1 MNVFEFAMQMETDGK
16 AYYEENAARVD
27 DPGLKKILMELAED
41 EQKHYNLFKAL
52 RDGADASYENAGE
65 TKILASVKNVFQTM
79 QDEKKSFA
87 FAGEAKRIWAEAQ
100 HVEKKSEEFY
110 REKAKEVDDG
120 NQKNILNKIAD
131 EEHKHWVTLESV
143 IQFLK
148 RPQQWLEDAEWN
160 NIEDY

>member
-52 RDGADASYENAGE
+52 RDGADASYEAAGE
-65 TKILASVKNVFQTM
+65 TKILTSVKNVFQTM
-79 QDEKKSFA
+79 KDEKKSFA
-87 FAGEAKRIWAEAQ
+87 FADEAKGIWAEAQ
-100 HVEKKSEEFY
+100 LVEKKSEEFY
-110 REKAKEVDDG
+110 REKAKEIDDD

-131 EEHKHWVTLESV
+131 EEHKHWVTLENV

-148 RPQQWLEDAEWN
+148 RPEQWLEDAEWN
-160 NIEDY
+160 HIEDY

>member
-1 MNVFEFAMQMETDGK
+1 MNVFEFAMQMEMDGK

-52 RDGADASYENAGE
+52 KDGADARFEAAEE
-65 TKILASVKNVFQTM
+65 TKILTSVKNVFQTM
-79 QDEKKSFA
+79 KDKNQSFA
-87 FAGEAKRIWAEAQ
+87 FADEAKNIWAEAQ
-100 HVEKKSEEFY
+100 LVEKKSEEFY
-110 REKAKEVDDG
+110 REKAKEVDDD

-131 EEHKHWVTLESV
+131 EERKHWVTLESV

-148 RPQQWLEDAEWN
+148 RPEQWLEDAEWN
-160 NIEDY
+160 HIEDY

>member
-1 MNVFEFAMQMETDGK
+1 MNVFEFAMQMEMYGK
-16 AYYEENAARVD
+16 AYYEENATRVD
-27 DPGLKKILMELAED
+27 DPGLKRILMELAED

-52 RDGADASYENAGE
+52 RDGANASYENAGE

-79 QDEKKSFA
+79 KDKNQSFA
-87 FAGEAKRIWAEAQ
+87 LADEAKSIWAEAQ
-100 HVEKKSEEFY
+100 LVEKKSEEFY
-110 REKAKEVDDG
+110 REKAKEINDD

-148 RPQQWLEDAEWN
+148 RPEQWLEDAEWN
-160 NIEDY
+160 HIEDY

>member
-27 DPGLKKILMELAED
+27 DPGLKKILMELADD

-52 RDGADASYENAGE
+52 RDGADASYEATGE
-65 TKILASVKNVFQTM
+65 TKILTSVKNVFQTM
-79 QDEKKSFA
+79 KDKNQTFA
-87 FAGEAKRIWAEAQ
+87 FADEAKKIWAEAQ
-100 HVEKKSEEFY
+100 LVEKKSEEFY
-110 REKAKEVDDG
+110 REKAKEVGDD

-148 RPQQWLEDAEWN
+148 RPEQWLEDAEWN
-160 NIEDY
+160 HIEDY

>member
-52 RDGADASYENAGE
+52 RDGTDASYEAAGE
-65 TKILASVKNVFQTM
+65 TKILTSVKNVFQTM
-79 QDEKKSFA
+79 KDKKKSFA
-87 FAGEAKRIWAEAQ
+87 FADEAKGIWAEAQ
-100 HVEKKSEEFY
+100 LVEKKSEEFY
-110 REKAKEVDDG
+110 REKAKEIDDD

-131 EEHKHWVTLESV
+131 EEHKHWVTLENV

-160 NIEDY
+160 HIEDY